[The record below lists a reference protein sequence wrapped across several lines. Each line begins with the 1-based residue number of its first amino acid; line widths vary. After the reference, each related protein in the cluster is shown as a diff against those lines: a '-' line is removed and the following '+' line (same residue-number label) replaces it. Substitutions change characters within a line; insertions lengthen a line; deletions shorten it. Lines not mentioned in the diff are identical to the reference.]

1 MQIFSTKN
9 PNNFHYIKS
18 ELNLKKH
25 LRYGLQVSDLLSLLP
40 QKSPPLPSRN
50 FKEHF

>member
-1 MQIFSTKN
+1 MQIFDKKYKII
-9 PNNFHYIKS
+9 FII
-18 ELNLKKH
+18 LNLKKH